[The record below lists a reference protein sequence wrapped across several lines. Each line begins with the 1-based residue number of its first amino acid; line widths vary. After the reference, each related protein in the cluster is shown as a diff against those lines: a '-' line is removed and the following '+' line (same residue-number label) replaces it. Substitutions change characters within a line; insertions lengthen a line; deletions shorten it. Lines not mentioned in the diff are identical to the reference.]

1 MTNHT
6 HEQCPYCEHDECYSE
21 DDETGV
27 FFCFS
32 CGAKPSDI
40 PNDKRKYLYY
50 DNSEEES
57 GVRLETYVKD
67 NYRGISRQVLEKFGV
82 YFTKNNGKETVH
94 YKYKNGTKH
103 RELPKSI
110 TISGKVDHFYGQ
122 EDYNGG
128 GKTLT
133 ITEGEEDRLSVIQ
146 MMGDYPCVSVPNA
159 SPSKDFWKNAQEY
172 LQGWEQIKL
181 SIDNDHAGNKL
192 ADKFATLFPGKVYR
206 VPHTKYKDAN
216 DFITSGAREEYKRAW
231 WNAQRIK
238 PDNILCTKEDLI
250 RLYEHTPNYEYCPTG
265 IDELDEKIL
274 GLHKGALTIIVAPTG
289 LGKSLAPYTPVLRYD
304 GKVVKAIDVKV
315 GDQLMGPDSKPR
327 NVTNVNLQKG
337 PMYRVTPTKGDPF
350 DCNED
355 HILSLKHTTTNEVK
369 NVVLKDYLSWS
380 KTQKHLWKLWRV
392 GFNTNRG
399 SESYDSISF
408 SYAVGAYLGDGCKH
422 NPRFTMGKKKQKV
435 IDYLIEHGQLKPT
448 KVTFDRGCYSLP
460 FSKGDKLWYYLD
472 SMGALEVRHI
482 PHELKVGTSIIRSHV
497 LSGLLDT
504 DGSLTLGGAE
514 ITQKSEVLADDI
526 CFVARSLGLAAYK
539 KAKCVSGKVYFRVN
553 ISGDMTFLPTNR
565 LKFKPRAQ
573 KKDVLKTGF
582 SVEYIG
588 EGVYRGIALD
598 GDHLFLLGDFTV
610 THNTEVMRYL
620 EYQVLSSSNYSIAAC
635 HLEETPLRSVL
646 GLVSY
651 QLGKNLTRK
660 DLVEK
665 AGMEN
670 DVYKAM
676 EDLTKGERYYYFNMA
691 THEGPDDLIDKIRF
705 LVTAMG
711 VDYVFFEP
719 VQDVVTGN
727 VSDKESI
734 LSDLSNKLKRLAP
747 ELNVGIIVVAHAND
761 EGDTK
766 YCKTIAQ
773 SASFEIRLERDM
785 NAETELERNRTYVS
799 VGRKNR
805 VGGGSGPAGT
815 LLFDKETYMLTPEVS
830 FKDMSNETEVGF

>member
-32 CGAKPSDI
+32 CGAKPSGI
-40 PNDKRKYLYY
+40 PNNKRKYLYY

-57 GVRLETYVKD
+57 GVSLETYVKD

-103 RELPKSI
+103 RGLPKSI

-192 ADKFATLFPGKVYR
+192 SDKFATLFPGKVYR

-216 DFITSGAREEYKRAW
+216 DFLNSGAKEEYKRAW

-289 LGKSLAPYTPVLRYD
+289 LGK
-304 GKVVKAIDVKV
+304 
-315 GDQLMGPDSKPR
+315 
-327 NVTNVNLQKG
+327 
-337 PMYRVTPTKGDPF
+337 
-350 DCNED
+350 
-355 HILSLKHTTTNEVK
+355 
-369 NVVLKDYLSWS
+369 
-380 KTQKHLWKLWRV
+380 
-392 GFNTNRG
+392 
-399 SESYDSISF
+399 
-408 SYAVGAYLGDGCKH
+408 
-422 NPRFTMGKKKQKV
+422 
-435 IDYLIEHGQLKPT
+435 
-448 KVTFDRGCYSLP
+448 
-460 FSKGDKLWYYLD
+460 
-472 SMGALEVRHI
+472 
-482 PHELKVGTSIIRSHV
+482 
-497 LSGLLDT
+497 
-504 DGSLTLGGAE
+504 
-514 ITQKSEVLADDI
+514 
-526 CFVARSLGLAAYK
+526 
-539 KAKCVSGKVYFRVN
+539 
-553 ISGDMTFLPTNR
+553 
-565 LKFKPRAQ
+565 
-573 KKDVLKTGF
+573 
-582 SVEYIG
+582 
-588 EGVYRGIALD
+588 
-598 GDHLFLLGDFTV
+598 
-610 THNTEVMRYL
+610 TEVMRYL

-676 EDLTKGERYYYFNMA
+676 EDLTKGERYYYFNMT

-815 LLFDKETYMLTPEVS
+815 LLFDNETYMLTPEVS